1 MTQAIKQIKVWQ
13 PRGFEGLELTEL
25 NANHNICFNAPIS
38 IFTFGVRLEG
48 VRQTQYQGTD
58 RITSVNDYTIYQPGE
73 ILIAKPHSEGRYRY
87 KSMSLSETFLND
99 LLREELKRP
108 ASSLSLRMMLE
119 GSLNERFAQMYLGC
133 HDSFGDGS
141 SSLERESRL
150 LMLLRKTMQ
159 YFVYE
164 PNPVFQA
171 KRHIGLEHRAV
182 TAIKNHLRQKH
193 TKEVSLADLSS
204 LTNLNK
210 WYLLEV
216 FKNQVGISPHQYQTS
231 LRIELA
237 KKLLRAQFSGT
248 HVALETGF
256 ADHSHFIRTFKK
268 YVWVTPAQYQKDSL
282 R

>member
-1 MTQAIKQIKVWQ
+1 M
-13 PRGFEGLELTEL
+13 
-25 NANHNICFNAPIS
+25 
-38 IFTFGVRLEG
+38 
-48 VRQTQYQGTD
+48 
-58 RITSVNDYTIYQPGE
+58 
-73 ILIAKPHSEGRYRY
+73 RYF
-87 KSMSLSETFLND
+87 M
-99 LLREELKRP
+99 
-108 ASSLSLRMMLE
+108 
-119 GSLNERFAQMYLGC
+119 
-133 HDSFGDGS
+133 
-141 SSLERESRL
+141 
-150 LMLLRKTMQ
+150 
-159 YFVYE
+159 YE
-164 PNPVFQA
+164 PDAELRDKQRVG
-171 KRHIGLEHRAV
+171 REHRAV

-268 YVWVTPAQYQKDSL
+268 YVWVTPRQYQKDSL
-282 R
+282 F